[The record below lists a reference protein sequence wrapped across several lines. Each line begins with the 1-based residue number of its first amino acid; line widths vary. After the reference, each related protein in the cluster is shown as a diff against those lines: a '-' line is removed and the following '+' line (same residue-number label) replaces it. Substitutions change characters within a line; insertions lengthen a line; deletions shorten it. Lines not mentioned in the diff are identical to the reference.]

1 MPDSDDPESGS
12 TTAPMPSSV
21 TEVVVTEPTAA
32 NPAADPAAVDSALAD
47 EVDVDPAAAAEG
59 GRGLHRLW
67 HRITAGALWHH
78 PDFLRLWVG
87 DTASQLG
94 SSFGGIALP
103 YLAVTVLAATS
114 FQMGLLG
121 TLQGLGFLVIG
132 LPAGALVDRW
142 RKRTVMLGADLLR
155 AALLLSLT
163 VAWWLG
169 ALTFAQ
175 LAVAATAVGVATVFF
190 DVGYQSYLPFL
201 VGREHVVEGNAKLQA
216 SQSVSQA
223 AGPAVGG
230 VAIKF
235 LGAADVVAIN
245 AAGYLASATALW
257 RIRHRETPPSPE
269 SRRPLR
275 TEIAEGLR
283 FVVRHPLLRRLLAC
297 TGIGNL
303 TGSAANALIMLYM
316 VRELHLSA
324 VAIGVIEAVGAIG
337 GFAGALIV
345 TPLTRRIVDG
355 ATIIVTATIFAPLPF
370 VYPLA
375 SVLPAIPTLI
385 VGQIAFMAMVVAYN
399 IATVSFRQRLC
410 PPEMLGRMNASARF
424 LIWGTIPIGA
434 FVGGVLS
441 THIGVLATLWV
452 AAAAGLASILPVASR
467 SLWRLRKLPEHDAAE
482 AG

>member
-1 MPDSDDPESGS
+1 MADREEVALDRSERIEPPP
-12 TTAPMPSSV
+12 AV
-21 TEVVVTEPTAA
+21 TEASSA
-32 NPAADPAAVDSALAD
+32 NPVATDPAVLG
-47 EVDVDPAAAAEG
+47 EPG
-59 GRGLHRLW
+59 GTDGARGVRRLW

-121 TLQGLGFLVIG
+121 TLQGLGFLIIG

-142 RKRTVMLGADLLR
+142 RKRTVMLTADLGR
-155 AALLLSLT
+155 AVLLASLT

-169 ALTFAQ
+169 VLTFAQ
-175 LAVAATAVGVATVFF
+175 LAVVATAVGEATVFF
-190 DVGYQSYLPFL
+190 DVGDQSYLPVL
-201 VGREHVVEGNAKLQA
+201 VGRDHVVEGNAKLQA

-245 AAGYLASATALW
+245 AVGYLASATALW
-257 RIRHRETPPSPE
+257 RIRHRETPPAPE
-269 SRRPLR
+269 TRRPLR

-303 TGSAANALIMLYM
+303 TGSAANALTMLYM

-324 VAIGVIEAVGAIG
+324 VAIGAIEAVGAIG

-345 TPLTRRIVDG
+345 TPLTRRIGEG
-355 ATIIVTATIFAPLPF
+355 ATIIVTAAIFAPMPF
-370 VYPLA
+370 IFPLA

-385 VGQIAFMAMVVAYN
+385 IGQIAFMAMVVAYN

-434 FVGGVLS
+434 FIGGVLS
-441 THIGVLATLWV
+441 SHIGVLATLWV
-452 AAAAGLASILPVASR
+452 AATAGLASVLPVASR
-467 SLWRLRKLPEHDAAE
+467 TLWRLRKLPSHDEHTTGSAR
-482 AG
+482 